1 MRKRKKE
8 KIVGKKKQRKRSGK
22 KWLGINVLKLGK
34 RRSKEMKKIMGIKSV
49 FIFGENIQKIGG
61 NVSARRV
68 KSQKKEELNKK
79 IGR

>member
-1 MRKRKKE
+1 MERRNKE
-8 KIVGKKKQRKRSGK
+8 KGVEK

-68 KSQKKEELNKK
+68 KSQKKKELNKK